1 MCVCVCVCAWG
12 AGIQAGTTIPDH
24 NGRKCERGSCSSQA
38 FQDPFKEENQGYQ
51 LTSDFSLYKLLHMQV
66 AQVTTKKTEI
76 GYESSRLVGAG
87 NEWKSG
93 RKHVIVLKGRKVG
106 QEAEEDLQMGSEW
119 QQSSNKPECVVHQ
132 KRHQC
137 TNLWSQRTSA
147 SGGVSQKISGV
158 YRRPSYQPHEDTR
171 WLQVKGLGKDILAKQ
186 PKGGHCITTRKKSVF
201 RLNVYSS

>member
-1 MCVCVCVCAWG
+1 MVVHGARSVNKIRKYEFYKITTSTVCVCVCVCAWG

-87 NEWKSG
+87 NE
-93 RKHVIVLKGRKVG
+93 
-106 QEAEEDLQMGSEW
+106 
-119 QQSSNKPECVVHQ
+119 
-132 KRHQC
+132 
-137 TNLWSQRTSA
+137 
-147 SGGVSQKISGV
+147 
-158 YRRPSYQPHEDTR
+158 
-171 WLQVKGLGKDILAKQ
+171 
-186 PKGGHCITTRKKSVF
+186 
-201 RLNVYSS
+201 